1 MKTKGTAVIS
11 MSSTQQNKTT
21 AVSRG
26 KRKAFGLFFFL
37 LKLYNSKN
45 LMKDLREELLGG
57 LEHIYG
63 PTTSQTETKPA
74 FSKAA
79 QGNNRG

>member
-1 MKTKGTAVIS
+1 
-11 MSSTQQNKTT
+11 
-21 AVSRG
+21 
-26 KRKAFGLFFFL
+26 
-37 LKLYNSKN
+37 
-45 LMKDLREELLGG
+45 MKDLREELLGG